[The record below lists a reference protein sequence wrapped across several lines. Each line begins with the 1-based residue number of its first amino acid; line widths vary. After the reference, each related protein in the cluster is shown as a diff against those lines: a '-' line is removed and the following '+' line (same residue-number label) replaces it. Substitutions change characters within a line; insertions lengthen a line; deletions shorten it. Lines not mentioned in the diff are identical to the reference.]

1 MGHAGGERMGTPR
14 VVVGFCVTMAVLVLA
29 LGGCALPRASAP
41 DDNSGPPSSS
51 EDISVVAEAT
61 LAQPLTSVADV
72 VAKVKPSVV
81 AIDTETT
88 VYDVF
93 RRTRTQEGAGSG
105 WIISEDGY
113 IVTNTHVV
121 GDAETVTVSLDDGS
135 TYEAEK
141 VYADALTDI
150 AVVKIGATGLP
161 VAEIGDSS
169 VLRVGEPVVAIG
181 NSLGMGISATAGI
194 ASAVGVSLETS
205 PGQTLL
211 DLIQTDA
218 AINPGNSGGPLL
230 NTAGQ
235 VVGINSIK
243 IATVGVEGMGY
254 AISIDQALPVI
265 EDLISRGKVVR
276 AWLGVGLYSVTP
288 LLADRYSLAVDSGV
302 LVTEVVANS
311 PADKGGMQPGDVIVE
326 FGGVEVASA
335 QELAQ
340 AITAH
345 EVGERVEIIYWREET
360 HEVTY
365 ATLIE
370 GP

>member
-1 MGHAGGERMGTPR
+1 MHTPR
-14 VVVGFCVTMAVLVLA
+14 VIMGFCAAVILVLA
-29 LGGCALPRASAP
+29 AAGGCAPPQAAVSDEDSSPPLS
-41 DDNSGPPSSS
+41 SGVLEPT
-51 EDISVVAEAT
+51 EDAEGA
-61 LAQPLTSVADV
+61 AMYVPAEPLTSVADV
-72 VAKVKPSVV
+72 VAMVKPAVV

-88 VYDVF
+88 VYDVL
-93 RRTRTQEGAGSG
+93 RRTRIQQGAGSG
-105 WIISEDGY
+105 LIISEDGY

-121 GDAETVTVSLDDGS
+121 GDAETVTVTLDDGTS
-135 TYEAEK
+135 YEADK
-141 VYADALTDI
+141 VYADELTDI
-150 AVVKIGATGLP
+150 AVVKIGVTGLP

-169 VLRVGEPVVAIG
+169 ALRVGEPVVAIG

-230 NTAGQ
+230 NTQGQ
-235 VVGINSIK
+235 VIGINSVK

-254 AISIDQALPVI
+254 AISIDEALPVI
-265 EDLISRGKVVR
+265 EDLINRGKVVR
-276 AWLGVGLYSVTP
+276 AWLGVGLYTVTP
-288 LLADRYSLAVDSGV
+288 LLADQYSLSVDSGV
-302 LVTEVVANS
+302 VITEVVANS
-311 PADKGGMQPGDVIVE
+311 PADNGGLQPGDVIVE
-326 FGGVEVASA
+326 FGGIEVTTA

-340 AITAH
+340 VIMSH
-345 EVGERVEIIYWREET
+345 EVGDRVEIVYWREDTE
-360 HEVTY
+360 EVTY

>member
-1 MGHAGGERMGTPR
+1 MRTPR
-14 VVVGFCVTMAVLVLA
+14 VILVFCVATAVLVLSA
-29 LGGCALPRASAP
+29 IGGCAPPQAPAP
-41 DDNSGPPSSS
+41 DEDSTHPMSS
-51 EDISVVAEAT
+51 EAVEPTEDTEGAAMYVPSE
-61 LAQPLTSVADV
+61 PLTSVADV

-81 AIDTETT
+81 AINTETT

-93 RRTRTQEGAGSG
+93 HKTRTQQGAGSG

-121 GDAETVTVSLDDGS
+121 GDAETVTVSLDDGR
-135 TYEAEK
+135 TYEADK
-141 VYADALTDI
+141 VHADELTDI
-150 AVVKIGATGLP
+150 AVIKIDTTGLP

-235 VVGINSIK
+235 VIGINSIK

-254 AISIDQALPVI
+254 AISIDEALPVI

-276 AWLGVGLYSVTP
+276 AWLGVGLYTVTP
-288 LLADRYSLAVDSGV
+288 LLSDQYSLAVDSGV
-302 LVTEVVANS
+302 VITEVVADS
-311 PADKGGMQPGDVIVE
+311 PAHKGGLQPGDVIVE
-326 FGGVEVASA
+326 FGGIQVATA
-335 QELAQ
+335 QDLAQ
-340 AITAH
+340 AIMSH
-345 EVGERVEIIYWREET
+345 EVGERVEIFYWREDT
-360 HEVTY
+360 KMVTY